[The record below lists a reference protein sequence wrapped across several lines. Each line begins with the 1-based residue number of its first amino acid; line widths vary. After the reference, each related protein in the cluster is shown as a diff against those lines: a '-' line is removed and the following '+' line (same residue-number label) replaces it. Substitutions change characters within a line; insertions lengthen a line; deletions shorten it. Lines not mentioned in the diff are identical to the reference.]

1 MQYCFNGQ
9 YGPEIPSRPK
19 WTNEQAPFQVAS
31 ADDEKV
37 VFCWRAGARKM
48 SIFKTDC
55 EGCDCA
61 RITLHL
67 TNQTTMDF
75 LFEFSPPVVHA
86 HFQLT
91 LDSTPAPDTSFY
103 LGLLKEKLCEF
114 EQHTGYLPTRAPSA
128 PALTQGPSKY
138 VCKVCAHVYDPQAD
152 GEGSEFEDLPETWT
166 CPVCGQPKSAYQPVL
181 ALQGPTSLAPQA
193 LQAIGRTRK
202 SSGSLCPLGHGAGS
216 ISGSGAQLR
225 TGDVVCY
232 QLNGMNFQADAST
245 SDVNFEFQVP
255 SAPCMPCDVSYTV
268 SAPVAENEYIAV
280 GFKGLNYL
288 SKMDEENPD
297 SPGPPRPNYFGM
309 ASDGSIDEETTD
321 RIALGYAGAAGSCL
335 REMRALNYVGA
346 PADVNASSSS
356 LKDTSVERVSG
367 RTVLRFT
374 VAQHWG
380 NNETEI
386 SEFGQFLRIM
396 WAMGPVTAPAPTP
409 GPSKYVCKVCAH
421 VYDPQA
427 DGEGSEFEDLPE
439 TWTCPVCGQPK
450 SAYQPVLALQGPASH
465 AGSCDASLGF
475 HSAQRGVAPLRWFF
489 DAPLL
494 QCNSSLVSGVVSV

>member
-1 MQYCFNGQ
+1 MGPVATAPPFGMLKTFTVSKDASTGDHWMSLLEGQVFRIQDLKMQYCFNGQ
-9 YGPEIPSRPK
+9 YGPEIPSQPK
-19 WTNEQAPFQVAS
+19 WTNEQAPFQVTS

-48 SIFKTDC
+48 SIFKTGC

-91 LDSTPAPDTSFY
+91 LDSAPAPDTSFY
-103 LGLLKEKLCEF
+103 LGLLKDKLCEF
-114 EQHTGYLPTRAPSA
+114 EQHTGYLPTRAP
-128 PALTQGPSKY
+128 
-138 VCKVCAHVYDPQAD
+138 
-152 GEGSEFEDLPETWT
+152 E
-166 CPVCGQPKSAYQPVL
+166 
-181 ALQGPTSLAPQA
+181 PQA

-216 ISGSGAQLR
+216 VSGSGAQLR

-232 QLNGMNFQADAST
+232 QLNGMNFEADAST

-288 SKMDEENPD
+288 SKMDEENAD
-297 SPGPPRPNYFGM
+297 WPGPPRPNYFGM
-309 ASDGSIDEETTD
+309 ASDGSVDEETTD

-335 REMRALNYVGA
+335 REMRALQYVGA

-356 LKDTSVERVSG
+356 LKDTSVERISG

-386 SEFGQFLRIM
+386 SDFGQYLRIM
-396 WAMGPVTAPAPTP
+396 WAMGPVSEPAPTP
-409 GPSKYVCKVCAH
+409 GPSKYACKVCAH

-450 SAYQPVLALQGPASH
+450 SAYQPVLALQGPTSH